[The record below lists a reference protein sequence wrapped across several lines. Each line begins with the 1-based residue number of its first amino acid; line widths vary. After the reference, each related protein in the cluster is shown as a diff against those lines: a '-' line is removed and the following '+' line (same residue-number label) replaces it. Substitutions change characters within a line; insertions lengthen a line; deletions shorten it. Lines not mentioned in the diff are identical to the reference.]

1 MNTYAKSQSV
11 IYRHASIDLVNQWNG
26 CLAMG
31 QVTSLCERRH
41 SRRLLPV
48 EETCGSSAGSLTSG
62 GHSILDSNRFEQ
74 SLCNVL
80 VQHGLRVRSNIY
92 YNGSLEILADSTTL
106 HDARIVVLQ
115 VHRQGLKHVEG
126 VREKW
131 NVRKGALDNARLRA
145 YSRAVDRWFNQREP
159 TPSTGVERGSPL

>member
-62 GHSILDSNRFEQ
+62 GHSILDSTD
-74 SLCNVL
+74 L
-80 VQHGLRVRSNIY
+80 
-92 YNGSLEILADSTTL
+92 
-106 HDARIVVLQ
+106 
-115 VHRQGLKHVEG
+115 
-126 VREKW
+126 
-131 NVRKGALDNARLRA
+131 
-145 YSRAVDRWFNQREP
+145 SRACAMCSFN
-159 TPSTGVERGSPL
+159 TGSGSGATFTTTGVWRYSQTRQLCTMRAFSFFKSIGKVSNMWKGCARSGTCAKVLWTTPG